1 MRRILFA
8 GDKDKT
14 DLLFYLAKT
23 LAEGGKK
30 TLIVDATL
38 RGDYE
43 FAYPALD
50 VSGEPREYDG
60 FETWTPF
67 RTVWREGGD
76 SLEEIIGS
84 EDYDVVLYDT
94 DHASRL
100 AILPESDLRF
110 LVLGC
115 EQTSLRRS
123 LRLLEAFFAGRPVA
137 EWYAFHRIL
146 IEGAGEPGD
155 AYIDG
160 QFEPFPIE
168 WKKRMVYY
176 PDERDLAVKIANQYA
191 ERLRMKG
198 ISAELKKVVQ
208 ELASLVLEIDDREAR
223 KLWRRAER
231 SK

>member
-1 MRRILFA
+1 MKRILFV

-23 LAEGGKK
+23 LSESGKK

-38 RGDYE
+38 RSDYE
-43 FAYPALD
+43 YACPVVD

-60 FETWTPF
+60 FEIWTPF
-67 RTVWREGGD
+67 R
-76 SLEEIIGS
+76 SLGHDAGEALAAKAED

-94 DHASRL
+94 DHAGRL
-100 AILPESDLRF
+100 AMLPETDLRF
-110 LVLGC
+110 LLLGC
-115 EQTSLRRS
+115 EQTSLQRS

-137 EWYAFHRIL
+137 EWYAFHRIM
-146 IEGAGEPGD
+146 IEGADEPGD

-176 PDERDLAVKIANQYA
+176 PDERNLSVKIANQYA

-198 ISAELKKVVQ
+198 ISPDLKKVVQ
-208 ELASLVLEIDDREAR
+208 ELAAVVLGIDEREAR
-223 KLWRRAER
+223 KLWKRAER

>member
-1 MRRILFA
+1 MKRILFV

-14 DLLFYLAKT
+14 DLLFYLART
-23 LAEGGKK
+23 LAESGKK

-38 RGDYE
+38 RSDYE
-43 FAYPALD
+43 YACPALD

-60 FETWTPF
+60 FEIWTPF
-67 RTVWREGGD
+67 RTLGHDGVEA
-76 SLEEIIGS
+76 LEARTRS
-84 EDYDVVLYDT
+84 EDYDVVFYDT

-100 AILPESDLRF
+100 TLLPETDLRF

-115 EQTSLRRS
+115 EQTSLQRS

-146 IEGAGEPGD
+146 IEGADEPGE
-155 AYIDG
+155 AYIEG

-176 PDERDLAVKIANQYA
+176 PDERDLSVKIANQYA

-198 ISAELKKVVQ
+198 TSPDLKKVVQ
-208 ELASLVLEIDDREAR
+208 ELAAVVLEIDEREAR
-223 KLWRRAER
+223 KLWKRAER